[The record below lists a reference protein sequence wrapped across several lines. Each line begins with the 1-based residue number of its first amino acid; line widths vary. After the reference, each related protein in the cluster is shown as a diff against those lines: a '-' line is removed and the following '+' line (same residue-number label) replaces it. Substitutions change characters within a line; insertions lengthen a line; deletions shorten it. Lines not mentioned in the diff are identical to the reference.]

1 MQLDLIQVL
10 RTSLQQRYAVDQEV
24 GHGGM
29 AVVYRARDL
38 ERNQLV
44 AIKVLHPEL
53 AVAMGARRF
62 LREIDILARLQHPNI
77 LALLDSGMVEAVP
90 ELQVPWYVMPFVDDS
105 LRMRLRREGMLPV
118 ETALRFTR
126 EICGALSVAHGR
138 GYIHRDIKP
147 ENILLSNDHA
157 LLADFGIAR
166 AITVASGDTISTTG
180 LLVGTPA
187 YMSPEQ
193 SNSGSILDGR
203 TDLYSLGVVLYEML
217 AGEPLFTGSTPQ
229 AIATRHQLEAPPS
242 IRIVRPDISEAV
254 ERFLLKALAK
264 SPTDRIASAGD
275 FISELTL
282 TSV

>member
-10 RTSLQQRYAVDQEV
+10 RTSLQERYAIDREV

-29 AVVYRARDL
+29 AMVCRARDL

-90 ELQVPWYVMPFVDDS
+90 ELQVPWYVMPFVEDS
-105 LRMRLRREGMLPV
+105 LRMRLRREGALPV

-126 EICGALSVAHGR
+126 EICGALTLAHGQ

-157 LLADFGIAR
+157 VLADFGIAR

-217 AGEPLFTGSTPQ
+217 
-229 AIATRHQLEAPPS
+229 
-242 IRIVRPDISEAV
+242 
-254 ERFLLKALAK
+254 
-264 SPTDRIASAGD
+264 
-275 FISELTL
+275 
-282 TSV
+282 